1 MKKLFTA
8 VLTLLT
14 ALVLVACG
22 SQSQTKSPKTT
33 ELSSKPKITGYS
45 YYGDIPKNPKK
56 VANFAYSYTGYLLK
70 LGVNV
75 SSYSLDLEKNSPVFG
90 DQLKKATKLTSDD
103 TEAIA
108 AEKPDLI
115 IAFST
120 DQNLDKLKEIAP
132 TLVIKYGASDY
143 LQTMTDLGKVFG
155 KEKKAKA
162 WLASWDKQVAKA
174 KKELKDIIPSDSTFT
189 VMDFYDKDIYL
200 YGNNWGRG
208 GELVYKA
215 LGYKAPQKVQDDVF
229 KTGYFGVSQE
239 VIGDYI
245 GDYALLNVDDSTS
258 QAAASLKESDVWK
271 NISAVKSSHVL
282 DVDKNLF
289 YFSDPM
295 SVEKQLT
302 EFVAAVKKAN

>member
-162 WLASWDKQVAKA
+162 WLASWINKSLRL
-174 KKELKDIIPSDSTFT
+174 KKS
-189 VMDFYDKDIYL
+189 
-200 YGNNWGRG
+200 
-208 GELVYKA
+208 
-215 LGYKAPQKVQDDVF
+215 
-229 KTGYFGVSQE
+229 
-239 VIGDYI
+239 
-245 GDYALLNVDDSTS
+245 
-258 QAAASLKESDVWK
+258 
-271 NISAVKSSHVL
+271 
-282 DVDKNLF
+282 
-289 YFSDPM
+289 
-295 SVEKQLT
+295 
-302 EFVAAVKKAN
+302 